1 MSRNEDSLS
10 WDDGPVGR
18 RFEAKLRYMPHRWL
32 PVVAVSLAISAFGA
46 RAGAQTVRA
55 ARVNVLAAE
64 DRRAPTLRDLTILR
78 TATRGRD
85 PETARIAVR
94 ALGRLERPDL
104 IPDIVPA
111 LRHALP
117 EVRSEAANAIA
128 QAARGWAAAAPA
140 AAGKKTGPATSV
152 TSVQAA
158 LIARLEDEE
167 EASVRAAICESLGR
181 LPYRTVEQV
190 DLAEAT
196 LVEQLELSE
205 TITDR
210 LGVAKA
216 FEAFVRV
223 SRGVRPASASLLDA
237 IRSLV
242 SIANLEEIP
251 AARFRPEID
260 PIRDARVRRLA
271 LEALLAASA
280 VDGDSVA
287 RAETDPDQQVRR
299 LAMKAAM
306 ELKSSGPGQASFV
319 RGLEDP
325 SPMVRLEALRGIRE
339 RGGDQ
344 TCAVSLAALGDPDAH
359 VALLALDQLAS
370 CGTWRDGVTRLEH
383 AIHDLSAAGSPRG
396 WHRAAHASV
405 ALALAA
411 PDRASATLGQL
422 TGSSIWQL
430 RMYAARAATI
440 LKDRE
445 RLEQLA
451 QDGNDNV
458 AEAAMEG
465 LRAVAGHDSDASFV
479 AALSRRGYQA
489 VRMAALALDGS
500 PNVDVAV
507 PALKEA
513 LQRLTTEGRANSLD
527 ARRALAETLTRL
539 GSPTQAP
546 VAPKPVATT
555 VLNGEDLRRLASP
568 RARITIAGVG
578 IFELA
583 LFTAEAPA
591 TVLQFADLA
600 ESGYYN
606 GLTFHRVLANFVIQG
621 GSPDANEYVGHPDY
635 MRDEVGLWPH
645 VRGAVGIS
653 TRGRDTGDAQI
664 FIDLVDNP
672 RLDHQYTVFA
682 QVLNGMDVV
691 DRILEGDAIEKIE
704 ILP

>member
-1 MSRNEDSLS
+1 MSVL
-10 WDDGPVGR
+10 
-18 RFEAKLRYMPHRWL
+18 
-32 PVVAVSLAISAFGA
+32 VS
-46 RAGAQTVRA
+46 
-55 ARVNVLAAE
+55 E

-78 TATRGRD
+78 LASRGRD
-85 PETARIAVR
+85 PQTARIAVR

-111 LRHALP
+111 LRHELS

-128 QAARGWAAAAPA
+128 QAALGWANAPSDG
-140 AAGKKTGPATSV
+140 AGKKAGASTSV
-152 TSVQAA
+152 TSVQAT

-167 EASVRAAICESLGR
+167 EAGVRAAICESLGR
-181 LPYRTVEQV
+181 LPYQTVEQV
-190 DLAEAT
+190 DLAEAA
-196 LVEQLELSE
+196 LVAQLGRSE

-210 LGVAKA
+210 LGIAKA

-223 SRGVRPASASLLDA
+223 SRDVRPASAGLLEA
-237 IRSLV
+237 VRSLV
-242 SIANLEEIP
+242 GIANSEEAQSP
-251 AARFRPEID
+251 RFGTEID
-260 PIRDARVRRLA
+260 PMRGARVRRLA
-271 LEALLAASA
+271 LEALLAANA
-280 VDGDSVA
+280 VDAGLVA
-287 RAETDPDQQVRR
+287 SAEADPDQQVRW
-299 LAMKAAM
+299 LAMKAGLA
-306 ELKSSGPGQASFV
+306 LKAASTPATLA

-325 SPMVRLEALRGIRE
+325 SPMVRLEALRGVRA
-339 RGGDQ
+339 RGGEEA
-344 TCAVSLAALGDPDAH
+344 CAVSLAALGDPDGH
-359 VALLALDQLAS
+359 VALLAIDQLAS
-370 CGTWRDGVTRLEH
+370 CGTWRDAVARLEH
-383 AIHDLSAAGSPRG
+383 AINDLSAAGSPRG
-396 WHRAAHASV
+396 WHRAARASV
-405 ALALAA
+405 ALAQAA
-411 PDRASATLGQL
+411 PERAAASLGQL
-422 TGSSIWQL
+422 IGSSIWQL

-451 QDGNDNV
+451 RDGNDNV

-489 VRMAALALDGS
+489 LRMAALALDGS
-500 PNVDVAV
+500 PNVDVAA

-513 LQRLTTEGRANSLD
+513 LQRLTSEGRANSLD
-527 ARRALAETLTRL
+527 ARRALAQTLTRL
-539 GSPTQAP
+539 GWPTPAP
-546 VAPKPVATT
+546 MVPKPAAAT

-568 RARITIAGVG
+568 RARITMAGLGV
-578 IFELA
+578 FELA
-583 LFTAEAPA
+583 LFTTEASA
-591 TVLQFADLA
+591 TVLQFTALA
-600 ESGYYN
+600 ESGYYD
-606 GLTFHRVLANFVIQG
+606 GLTFHRVAANFVIQG
-621 GSPDANEYVGHPDY
+621 GSPDANEYVGHADY

-691 DRILEGDAIEKIE
+691 DRILEGDVIDRIE